1 MNGHNTE
8 MTPESGRIE
17 VVHVAA
23 ECYDP
28 VMSMHTRPSF
38 RIGVVGFLLLASITG
53 AYAEVLRLPPVA
65 PTLPFTAD
73 RAFLAG
79 SQTWADYRWYTDRDE
94 TPEFG
99 TDFELG
105 ARADLYAAP
114 RFAVS
119 GTVRMLYQAR
129 HLEEYTNPLAF
140 SPRHLTTDLRLLASY
155 RIDPVVVYGGW
166 RHDCTHE
173 VDGGAGRT
181 PIHDA
186 LMAGASYDAPVLE
199 WQHPGLSS
207 HLRVNLEGEINVPS
221 LFVESAAF
229 VDRGRVTGGLHLEPV
244 SYVQYGSLFVDGY
257 VSLIF
262 RETEGTNVEGIDSP
276 AVDWAAAVGY
286 RSPGAAGSLSVY
298 YRIERLTDAWLDREV
313 EPYLL
318 SSVGV
323 LLHMR

>member
-1 MNGHNTE
+1 
-8 MTPESGRIE
+8 
-17 VVHVAA
+17 
-23 ECYDP
+23 
-28 VMSMHTRPSF
+28 MSLRTRASF
-38 RIGVVGFLLLASITG
+38 RIGVLGVLLLASVTG
-53 AYAEVLRLPPVA
+53 AYAEVLRLPPVTL
-65 PTLPFTAD
+65 TLPFASD

-79 SQTWADYRWYTDRDE
+79 SQTWADYRWYTDREE

-105 ARADLYAAP
+105 ARAELYAAP

-119 GTVRMLYQAR
+119 GIIRMLYQAR
-129 HLEEYTNPLAF
+129 HLEEYTNPFAF

-173 VDGGAGRT
+173 VDGGGGRT

-207 HLRVNLEGEINVPS
+207 DLRVNLEGEINVPS

-229 VDRGRVTGGLHLEPV
+229 VDRGRVTGLLRLEPV
-244 SYVQYGSLFVDGY
+244 SHVEYGSLFVDGY

-262 RETEGTNVEGIDSP
+262 RETEGTNVEGTESP

-298 YRIERLTDAWLDREV
+298 YRIERLTDAWLDWEV

-323 LLHMR
+323 LLHMK